1 MNIFINSLE
10 FSLPSRIVTNLDLEK
25 IMDTN
30 DEWIRTR
37 TGIHERRF
45 IKDTENALDFAL
57 EASKKALH
65 SANIQASD
73 LTHIFVATC
82 SAHMLM
88 PSMACTIAGMLENT
102 SKNVF
107 ALDFNAAC
115 SGFVYGIELIKSIV
129 KSNENAKVLFITS
142 ETLSRKINLQ
152 DRTTAVLF
160 GDGASA
166 AIISSTQGNSNT
178 KEFLL
183 LDSICY
189 SDGTYHNLITLG
201 GGTSKNPQIGDAID
215 EDAFIQM
222 QGREVYKLAVRSM
235 AQSCQEI
242 LEKNN
247 ISLKDLAYVVPH
259 QANMRIIEA
268 VCERLE
274 VPEEKRFVNVHKY
287 GNTSAS
293 SIPIALAE
301 LLEEQNVEENNIILL
316 TSFGAGLTWGSILL
330 KTL

>member
-10 FSLPSRIVTNLDLEK
+10 YSLPSHIVSNFDLEK

-45 IKDTENALDFAL
+45 ISEDESGIDYALD
-57 EASKKALH
+57 ASKKALEA
-65 SANIQASD
+65 ANIDISEIS
-73 LTHIFVATC
+73 HIFVATC

-88 PSMACTIAGMLENT
+88 PSMACIIAGKLKAN
-102 SKNVF
+102 KNVF

-115 SGFVYGIELIKSIV
+115 SGFVYGLELIKNII
-129 KSNENAKVLFITS
+129 KSDDKAKVLFITA
-142 ETLSRKINLQ
+142 EILSRKINFQ
-152 DRTTAVLF
+152 DRSTAVLF

-166 AIISSTQGNSNT
+166 AIITGKANKNAKS
-178 KEFLL
+178 KAF
-183 LDSICY
+183 SIIDTACY
-189 SDGTYHNLITLG
+189 SDGAYHNLITLG
-201 GGTSKNPQIGDAID
+201 GGTSSNPQLGDAIG
-215 EDAFIQM
+215 EEHFIQM

-235 AQSCQEI
+235 SQSCQDI

-247 ISLKDLAYVVPH
+247 TALEDLSYVVPH

-268 VCERLE
+268 VCDRLE
-274 VPEEKRFVNVHKY
+274 VAEEKRFINVHKY

-293 SIPIALAE
+293 SIPIALVE
-301 LLEEQNVEENNIILL
+301 LMEEKNPKAKELILL

-330 KTL
+330 ETL